1 VPNRKPPRRARDT
14 LAHNLRRLR
23 AHRGISQEELA
34 DLAGLHRTYV
44 GSVER
49 SERNISIDNIER
61 LAAALKIAVPDLLSA
76 TLALPEV
83 G

>member
-1 VPNRKPPRRARDT
+1 VGADTEATPPRARDT
-14 LAHNLRRLR
+14 LAQNLRRLR
-23 AHRGISQEELA
+23 AQRGISQEELA

-61 LAAALKIAVPDLLSA
+61 LAIALGIPVPDLLRSD
-76 TLALPEV
+76 V
-83 G
+83 

>member
-1 VPNRKPPRRARDT
+1 VFA
-14 LAHNLRRLR
+14 ARLR
-23 AHRGISQEELA
+23 EERLGKGLSQESLA

-49 SERNISIDNIER
+49 SERNISIDSMER
-61 LAAALKIAVPDLLSA
+61 LAKAVGVDVADLLRLS
-76 TLALPEV
+76 PSEFS